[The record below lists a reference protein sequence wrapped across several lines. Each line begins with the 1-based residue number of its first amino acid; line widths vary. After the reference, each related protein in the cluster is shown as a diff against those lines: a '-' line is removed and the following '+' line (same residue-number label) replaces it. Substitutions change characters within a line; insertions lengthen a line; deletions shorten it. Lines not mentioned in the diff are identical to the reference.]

1 MTMIA
6 LQSLN
11 DFTDIVMSSW
21 GIHAPNV
28 FRIDRVEF
36 QNIVVHHKQ
45 GLPHTWFGGQRGIAQ
60 NAHTGLGAMAVAQ
73 LYGVFNDGF
82 EIGMRRRFTIA
93 GKSQH
98 IWQTP
103 FTHHLNELLL
113 QFFAHLF
120 ARRTME
126 AWPMVGIEAT
136 LAIDAIERANLAV
149 GRHEIDAQRNSQTAT
164 VDRTEDGRWID
175 NR

>member
-1 MTMIA
+1 
-6 LQSLN
+6 
-11 DFTDIVMSSW
+11 
-21 GIHAPNV
+21 
-28 FRIDRVEF
+28 
-36 QNIVVHHKQ
+36 
-45 GLPHTWFGGQRGIAQ
+45 
-60 NAHTGLGAMAVAQ
+60 MAVAQ
-73 LYGVFNDGF
+73 LYGVFNDGL
-82 EIGMRRRFTIA
+82 EIGMRSRFTIA
-93 GKSQH
+93 GKCQH